1 MICDNTVA
9 RECPMCGSTWYM
21 DLDDDE
27 FRHLEE
33 YYDGWGLIQEL
44 LPDLNRCEREFSQK
58 RILCGMSKI
67 LFGNGDTERIYWN
80 AEYRYKKP
88 SQFPAR
94 VDFQTAIGIFV
105 ICGPC

>member
-33 YYDGWGLIQEL
+33 YYDGWGLI
-44 LPDLNRCEREFSQK
+44 
-58 RILCGMSKI
+58 
-67 LFGNGDTERIYWN
+67 
-80 AEYRYKKP
+80 
-88 SQFPAR
+88 
-94 VDFQTAIGIFV
+94 
-105 ICGPC
+105 

>member
-44 LPDLNRCEREFSQK
+44 LPDLNRCEREFLKSGYCVECQK
-58 RILCGMSKI
+58 M
-67 LFGNGDTERIYWN
+67 LFGNGDTERIY
-80 AEYRYKKP
+80 
-88 SQFPAR
+88 
-94 VDFQTAIGIFV
+94 
-105 ICGPC
+105 